1 MKPGL
6 VILKFIVLEC
16 EVILFRVH
24 LICLPKVIFFGK
36 TVVLGDND
44 MNVFYVNV
52 FEISNIFR
60 SLFVA
65 AKGVSKIQGVN

>member
-1 MKPGL
+1 MRSFFSCAFNLLAKGN
-6 VILKFIVLEC
+6 
-16 EVILFRVH
+16 
-24 LICLPKVIFFGK
+24 FFGK

-52 FEISNIFR
+52 FEINNIFR